1 MNCMAVLECV
11 ENTVLGENHNASHCV
26 KYLLKVRYEALLCTG
41 RHSVTSFGLKCMLAQ
56 GMDNFCKTSNTTN
69 AE

>member
-41 RHSVTSFGLKCMLAQ
+41 PTQRDLFWFEVYACTRNGQFL
-56 GMDNFCKTSNTTN
+56 
-69 AE
+69 